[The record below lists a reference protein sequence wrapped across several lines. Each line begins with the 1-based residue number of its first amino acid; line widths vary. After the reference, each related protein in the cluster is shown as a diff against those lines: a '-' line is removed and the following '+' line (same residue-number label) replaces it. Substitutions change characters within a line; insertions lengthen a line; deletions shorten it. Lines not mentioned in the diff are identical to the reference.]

1 MNDLSIILCSY
12 NEEKNIE
19 KTIKKLLKYRVV
31 KEIII
36 IDDYSKDK
44 TISIINSFRDKR
56 IKLRVRKKIRGFA
69 SAFIYGISL
78 SKGKY
83 ILRFDVDMH
92 QSIDLFIN
100 VFLKLYKS
108 KKELVIFSRYIK
120 KGKDLRGDF
129 RKLSSLILN
138 KICQIVISDKVKDYT
153 SCIFFFRKD
162 ILKDVNIN
170 NTGYANFIIEFVSE
184 AIIKNKSIIEVP
196 FKQLKATEKN
206 SKSAKNVII
215 YIKNGFLY
223 ILSILKSYHIKLK
236 Y

>member
-1 MNDLSIILCSY
+1 MYLRYAWSIPYPPTPKFNTL
-12 NEEKNIE
+12 
-19 KTIKKLLKYRVV
+19 
-31 KEIII
+31 
-36 IDDYSKDK
+36 
-44 TISIINSFRDKR
+44 NSF
-56 IKLRVRKKIRGFA
+56 LRPTDGYLIRLN
-69 SAFIYGISL
+69 SIL
-78 SKGKY
+78 SPITNSTDG
-83 ILRFDVDMH
+83 
-92 QSIDLFIN
+92 
-100 VFLKLYKS
+100 
-108 KKELVIFSRYIK
+108 YIK

-206 SKSAKNVII
+206 SKSAKNMII

-223 ILSILKSYHIKLK
+223 ILSILKSYHIKFK